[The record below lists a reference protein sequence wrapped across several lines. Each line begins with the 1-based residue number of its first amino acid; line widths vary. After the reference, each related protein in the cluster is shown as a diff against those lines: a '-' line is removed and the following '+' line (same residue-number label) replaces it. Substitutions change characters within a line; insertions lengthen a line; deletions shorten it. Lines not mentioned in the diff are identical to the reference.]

1 MIYVDSLVFIFA
13 TAILE
18 HGLGLNSNMSVCGAA
33 ILLCLACYL
42 STKLLIY
49 YFLVEKVVRAIAAI
63 SNYFLTNNSKYVVRA
78 VSTPRLKSKLWCFNV
93 FGLLCMYLLLSLSDR
108 TLTNFSVL
116 LCGCCPQF
124 RFSYRLLQRRRY
136 LHYRHGI

>member
-1 MIYVDSLVFIFA
+1 VIYIDSLVFIFA

-18 HGLGLNSNMSVCGAA
+18 HGLGLNSNMGVCGAA

-63 SNYFLTNNSKYVVRA
+63 SDYFITNNSKYVVRA

-93 FGLLCMYLLLSLSDR
+93 FGLLRKYFALSLSD
-108 TLTNFSVL
+108 
-116 LCGCCPQF
+116 
-124 RFSYRLLQRRRY
+124 
-136 LHYRHGI
+136 